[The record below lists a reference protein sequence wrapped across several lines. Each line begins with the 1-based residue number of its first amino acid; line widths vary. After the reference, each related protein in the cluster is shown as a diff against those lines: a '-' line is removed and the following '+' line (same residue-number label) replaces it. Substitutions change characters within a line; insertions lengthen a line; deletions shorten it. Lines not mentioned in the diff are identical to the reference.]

1 MSEPAADPSDIARD
15 PGSDPMALFHRWLKE
30 ASAREPNNPTAMT
43 LATVNEHGQPS
54 VRMVLLKAAD
64 EHGFVFYTNIES
76 QKARDLAGNPRA
88 ALLFHWKSTNRQ
100 VRVDGTASPVS
111 DAEADA
117 YFATRPRGAQ
127 IGAWA
132 SRQSRPLESRFALE
146 KHVAEFTAKFGL
158 GKVPRPQFWSG
169 YRVRPERIE
178 FWQERPFRLHDRL
191 VFHRTGDG
199 WRTEKLYP

>member
-1 MSEPAADPSDIARD
+1 MDDKAPDPTELAADPGAD
-15 PGSDPMALFHRWLKE
+15 PLALFQAWLAD
-30 ASAREPNNPTAMT
+30 ASAREINNPTAMT
-43 LATVNEHGQPS
+43 LATVDRQGQPS
-54 VRMVLLKAAD
+54 ARMVLLKGAD
-64 EHGFVFYTNIES
+64 EHGFVFYTNLES
-76 QKARDLAGNPRA
+76 QKAYELADNPRA
-88 ALLFHWKSTNRQ
+88 SLLFHWKSINRQ
-100 VRVDGTASPVS
+100 VRIEGAATLVS

-158 GKVPRPQFWSG
+158 GKVPRPPFWSG
-169 YRVRPERIE
+169 YRIRPERME
-178 FWQERPFRLHDRL
+178 FWQERPFRLHERL
-191 VFHRTGDG
+191 VFHRIAGG